1 MMLKTIRVLFVI
13 SPLLASI
20 VSMVRVMDELIFKNE

>member
-1 MMLKTIRVLFVI
+1 MLKTIRVLFVI